1 MTRTWAVLHDR
12 NARLF
17 LTAVTVS
24 GFGTSALWLVSGVW
38 VKDLTGSDGLAAL
51 CMLAMWA
58 PTLAGP
64 LLGALA
70 DRVPR
75 KPLLIAGSLL
85 LAALLP
91 VLFAVDSP
99 DRVWLV
105 LTVLFV
111 YGVAGVVHDSA
122 ESALVAGAV
131 APPLLGDFNGLRMAV
146 TEGMKLVAP
155 PAGAGLYALQG
166 GPGVALLDAITFVLA
181 ALLYTGLRVR
191 ESRRDPLAPPTS
203 AGSGGEASER
213 TATAAEA
220 PGRRPTTTS
229 RPRLFKRRATAPEAP
244 GPSQTTP
251 GLSPTAT
258 DRRTLF
264 RRASAAS
271 NAPDP
276 RRATETDLQ
285 PSRRPSPGSRPP
297 SRPSPVGAG
306 TRHIWAHPIL
316 RPLILA
322 GGTTMLFAGLNGAL
336 IYAVIDGLG
345 HSPGYAGALYAAQGA
360 GSVAVGLLSGPAL
373 RRLGERR
380 FAAYGIA
387 LTAVAAGLRAI
398 PSDPLALACSAAIG
412 AGLPCVLIA
421 ALTAVQRET
430 PDALLGR
437 AVATA
442 HTLVYTPNV
451 LGLAAGAALVEL
463 VEQRPLSALLG
474 VAWLATA
481 VPLFQRPASASRM
494 ASRSPSDANPA

>member
-1 MTRTWAVLHDR
+1 MTKTSAVLRDR
-12 NARLF
+12 NGRLF
-17 LTAVTVS
+17 LTGVVVS

-70 DRVPR
+70 DRVRR
-75 KPLLIAGSLL
+75 KPLLIGGSLL

-91 VLFAVDSP
+91 ALVAVDTP
-99 DRVWLV
+99 GRVWLLLVV
-105 LTVLFV
+105 LLV
-111 YGVAGVVHDSA
+111 YGTVGVVHDAA

-131 APPLLGDFNGLRMAV
+131 TPSLLGDFNGLRMAV

-155 PAGAGLYALQG
+155 LAGAGLYGLYG
-166 GPGVALLDAITFVLA
+166 GPGVALLDALTFVLA
-181 ALLYTGLRVR
+181 AGLYAGLRVR
-191 ESRRDPLAPPTS
+191 ESRPGLLA
-203 AGSGGEASER
+203 
-213 TATAAEA
+213 ATASGT
-220 PGRRPTTTS
+220 PGR
-229 RPRLFKRRATAPEAP
+229 APAAGTEP
-244 GPSQTTP
+244 QPS
-251 GLSPTAT
+251 
-258 DRRTLF
+258 
-264 RRASAAS
+264 ASAS
-271 NAPDP
+271 
-276 RRATETDLQ
+276 
-285 PSRRPSPGSRPP
+285 SPAD
-297 SRPSPVGAG
+297 SRPSPSGRTSLAAG
-306 TRHIWAHPIL
+306 TRHLWTHPRL
-316 RPLILA
+316 RPLVLA
-322 GGTTMLFAGLNGAL
+322 GGATMLFAGLNGAL
-336 IYAVIDGLG
+336 LYAVIDGLG
-345 HSPGYAGALYAAQGA
+345 RSPAYAGALYAVQGA
-360 GSVAVGLLSGPAL
+360 GSIAVGLLSGPAL

-387 LTAVAAGLRAI
+387 VTAVAAGLRAV

-442 HTLVYTPNV
+442 QTLVYAPNA

-463 VEQRPLSALLG
+463 VDQRPLSAVLG
-474 VAWLATA
+474 VAWLAVS
-481 VPLFQRPASASRM
+481 VPLFQRPASTSRT